1 MTHTSVLYLQLVALS
16 GLSNLFAERTMSR
29 ACVRAGVDP
38 EQLTSAE
45 LLHALPVIEE
55 ALKVYLPPD
64 ELQGAMERIRGLA
77 AHRAPIDVAD
87 SLATG
92 RRRRRRGRLD
102 ASPNASPGRSS
113 RGPRAATELTA
124 RSAVAATTE
133 RRRARRAASAT

>member
-45 LLHALPVIEE
+45 LLRALPVIEE

-64 ELQGAMERIRGLA
+64 QLHGAMERIRGLV
-77 AHRAPIDVAD
+77 AHRSPIDVR
-87 SLATG
+87 SLSLQDGDEEDEGGSTLPERVA
-92 RRRRRRGRLD
+92 RALE
-102 ASPNASPGRSS
+102 
-113 RGPRAATELTA
+113 PRPKG
-124 RSAVAATTE
+124 SD
-133 RRRARRAASAT
+133 